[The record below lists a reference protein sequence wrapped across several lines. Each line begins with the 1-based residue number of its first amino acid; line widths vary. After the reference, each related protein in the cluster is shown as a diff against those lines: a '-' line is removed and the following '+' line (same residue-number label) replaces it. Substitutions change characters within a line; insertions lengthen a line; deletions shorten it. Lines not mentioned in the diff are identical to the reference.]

1 MDPKS
6 EGLRPLAGDSRR
18 EATDPA
24 TAYLQQLTS
33 SESRRTMLSVIHNLV
48 ELLGGDRGAWQRYAW
63 WLLEY
68 PRVLWLRRCL
78 MDTYS
83 PSSVNK
89 HLAALRGVLKEA
101 WRLSLMS
108 TEAYM
113 RAIDV
118 RGVRVGKNPTGRAL
132 SLSELEDLLSCC
144 QRDRDPLGARDAGL
158 IAVMGYAGLR
168 RAEAAQLDRGDYD
181 SSTGEL
187 VVRHGKGDKA
197 RLTYLGS
204 RGRDI
209 IDSWLVLRGD
219 APGPLFF
226 KIGQDRRVR
235 AGERTDP
242 KQFGRFVARR
252 AKRAGVRDLTPH
264 DLRRTFIT
272 RGLETSDVLTIQEL
286 VGHASADT
294 TARYDRRG
302 EERKKRAVEA
312 IERG

>member
-1 MDPKS
+1 
-6 EGLRPLAGDSRR
+6 
-18 EATDPA
+18 
-24 TAYLQQLTS
+24 
-33 SESRRTMLSVIHNLV
+33 MLSVIHNLV
-48 ELLGGDRGAWQRYAW
+48 DLLGGDRDAWQRYAW
-63 WLLEY
+63 WSLEY
-68 PRVLWLRRCL
+68 QRVLWLRRCL
-78 MDTYS
+78 VDTYS

-118 RGVRVGKNPTGRAL
+118 RGLKVRKNTTGRAL
-132 SLSELEDLLSCC
+132 TLSELERLLCSCE
-144 QRDRDPLGARDAGL
+144 RDRDPLGARDAGL

-197 RLTYLGS
+197 RVTYLGS
-204 RGRDI
+204 RGREI

-226 KIGQDRRVR
+226 KIRQDRRVR

-242 KQFGRFVARR
+242 KQIGRFVARR
-252 AKRAGVRDLTPH
+252 ARRAGVRELTPH

-312 IERG
+312 IEQG